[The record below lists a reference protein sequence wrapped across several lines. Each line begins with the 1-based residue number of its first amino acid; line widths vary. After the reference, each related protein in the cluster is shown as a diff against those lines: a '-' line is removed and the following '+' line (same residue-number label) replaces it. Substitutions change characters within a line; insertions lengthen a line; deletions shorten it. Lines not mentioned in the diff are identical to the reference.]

1 MKNKMKIKVHINKT
15 EREDPI
21 QNLKRRKAVFLTQKI
36 WGRRTELAKT
46 LRALPNPAPSS
57 RQLLTGVNRPE
68 GTQAAMS
75 WPHWT
80 SAPGLLQYLPWAF
93 FRMWGLSVGDPP
105 FPVDAALEP
114 RRSSPLFCLRPW
126 GRAEALSLLRLT
138 PPPVGADGR
147 YLTSDWPLQGAW
159 ASLQEARTPD
169 RGGLPAEQGRDVSSQ
184 SRGPLAS
191 GSLWGQGTKPAA
203 SQKPQSSCP
212 AEAGCRSCD
221 CFLSLASVKVTL
233 RARGKG
239 RRLTPIRSLSGRM
252 AELLLRQA
260 WRHGGLA
267 TGDDAWGSSE
277 AAWLGL
283 AGRLWPEVVVAV
295 FSCSLRLSNLIVVFF
310 LFTPLAAVGC
320 WGLGGWFVLWSF
332 WNYWETGF

>member
-1 MKNKMKIKVHINKT
+1 MKNKMKIKVHVNKT

-46 LRALPNPAPSS
+46 LRALLNPAPSS

-147 YLTSDWPLQGAW
+147 YLTSGWPLQGAW

-169 RGGLPAEQGRDVSSQ
+169 RGGLPVEQGRDVSSQ
-184 SRGPLAS
+184 SRGPLEPP
-191 GSLWGQGTKPAA
+191 GHCGVKEWSLQPHRSLKAA
-203 SQKPQSSCP
+203 VLPRL
-212 AEAGCRSCD
+212 AAGAAIA
-221 CFLSLASVKVTL
+221 SLAWPPW
-233 RARGKG
+233 RWHWG
-239 RRLTPIRSLSGRM
+239 REAKDEDWPLSG
-252 AELLLRQA
+252 A
-260 WRHGGLA
+260 WVGGWQSFCCGRHGGLA

-283 AGRLWPEVVVAV
+283 AGRLRPEVVVAV